1 MDDIWMGVLE
11 TFSIITIISV
21 FICALFQFIGRKLI
35 SQYGKSSLP
44 CPETKNPPEY
54 FYDLDKIVEIIG
66 LITPVEQKGPSLY
79 EGNYN
84 GRKVL
89 FEIFWVPKSLE
100 EGEYTEL
107 GLRMQSNRTDFPPD
121 KFFTLRHYQPTGGTI
136 IYKEWVL
143 NKTSLIPP
151 PFHCRQEFFHD
162 DRIKF
167 LQKIQKF
174 LDELSDACDAYEKA
188 SFNKRRPAI

>member
-11 TFSIITIISV
+11 TFVIITIISV
-21 FICALFQFIGRKLI
+21 FICALFQFIARKLI
-35 SQYGKSSLP
+35 TQYFKSSSRY
-44 CPETKNPPEY
+44 PETKNPPEY
-54 FYDLDKIVEIIG
+54 FFDLDKIIEIIK
-66 LITPVEQKGPSLY
+66 LITPVEKKASGLY
-79 EGNYN
+79 EGHYN

-89 FEIFWVPKSLE
+89 FEIFWVPGSRE
-100 EGEYTEL
+100 AGEYTEL
-107 GLRMQSNRTDFPPD
+107 GLRMQSNRTDFPPE
-121 KFFTLRHYQPTGGTI
+121 KFFTLRHYQPTEGTI

-151 PFHCRQEFFHD
+151 PFHRRQEFFHD

-174 LDELSDACDAYEKA
+174 LAELSDACDIYEKA
-188 SFNKRRPAI
+188 LFNKKRPAI